1 MSFWEYVGNRHQQ
14 LLTDAYQHASAV
26 FQCMVVA
33 TLIGVVIGVVTYRS
47 EWAGN
52 LATTTTS
59 TILTIPSL
67 AMIGLLIPIVGLGVP
82 PTVIA
87 LTLYGLLPIVRNSI
101 VGLRGVDPSLVD
113 AAKGIGMSRPMRL
126 VRVELPLAWP
136 PILTGIRVS
145 TQMLMGIAAIA
156 AYASGPG
163 LGNEI
168 FRGIGSLGSKNA
180 LNQVL
185 AGTLGIIILALL
197 FDAAYVVLGRLTIPR
212 GSVPESA
219 ATTTSGASIELE
231 NLTKKYPGT
240 PQPAVENVNME
251 IKAGELVVFVGPSGC
266 GKSTTLKMINRLIE
280 PTGGRIR
287 IDGEDVT
294 DIDPVKLRRKV
305 GYAIQ
310 SSGLFPHMTV
320 AQNIALVPRMI
331 GWSKSRI
338 RDRVEEMLDLVGLD
352 AGEFQGRYP
361 RQLSGGQ
368 QQRVGVARALAA
380 DPPVL
385 LMDEPFGAVDPI
397 TRDHL
402 QDELIRLQHELHK
415 TIVFVTHDFDEA
427 IKLGDRIAVLRER
440 SHIAQFD
447 TPEAILTNPADDFVS
462 GFVGAGAALKRLNL
476 TRVRDVE
483 ITDYPTVTV
492 DDPLQDIFDR
502 LRDSGTN
509 EILLLDKRGRPYK
522 WLRRGDMMRAKG
534 SLARAGTLVSDTVTR
549 DATLRDAL
557 EAVLTDNAGRVA
569 VTGRRGEYTGVVD
582 METLMN
588 SVHELLEADR
598 LEAMEAQHELEEARA
613 LQTHAEQEGAGGE
626 EPA

>member
-1 MSFWEYVGNRHQQ
+1 MAETTEAGR
-14 LLTDAYQHASAV
+14 DGHAAAV
-26 FQCMVVA
+26 A
-33 TLIGVVIGVVTYRS
+33 H
-47 EWAGN
+47 
-52 LATTTTS
+52 TS
-59 TILTIPSL
+59 T
-67 AMIGLLIPIVGLGVP
+67 
-82 PTVIA
+82 
-87 LTLYGLLPIVRNSI
+87 
-101 VGLRGVDPSLVD
+101 
-113 AAKGIGMSRPMRL
+113 
-126 VRVELPLAWP
+126 
-136 PILTGIRVS
+136 TG
-145 TQMLMGIAAIA
+145 
-156 AYASGPG
+156 
-163 LGNEI
+163 
-168 FRGIGSLGSKNA
+168 
-180 LNQVL
+180 
-185 AGTLGIIILALL
+185 
-197 FDAAYVVLGRLTIPR
+197 
-212 GSVPESA
+212 
-219 ATTTSGASIELE
+219 ATIELE
-231 NLTKKYPGT
+231 HLTKRYPGSSD
-240 PQPAVENVNME
+240 PAVDSVNME

-287 IDGEDVT
+287 IGGEDVT
-294 DIDPVKLRRKV
+294 DMDPVKLRRRI

-320 AQNIALVPRMI
+320 AQNIALVPKMV
-331 GWSKSRI
+331 GWPKSRI
-338 RDRVEEMLDLVGLD
+338 RARVEEMLDLVGLD
-352 AGEFQGRYP
+352 PGEFQGRYP

-402 QDELIRLQHELHK
+402 QDELIRLQRELHK

-492 DDPLQDIFDR
+492 NDR
-502 LRDSGTN
+502 LQEIFNKLRSSGTN
-509 EILLLDKRGRPYK
+509 EILLLDKRRRPYK
-522 WLRRGDMMRAKG
+522 WLRRGDLMRAKG
-534 SLARAGTLVSDTVTR
+534 SLARAGTLVHDTVTR

-557 EAVLTDNAGRVA
+557 EAVLTDNTGRVA
-569 VTGRRGEYTGVVD
+569 VTGRRGEYIGVVD

-588 SVHELLEADR
+588 SVHELLEEDR
-598 LEAMEAQHELEEARA
+598 LEAMEHQHELEDARA
-613 LQTHAEQEGAGGE
+613 QQTHFEQEGPGGE
-626 EPA
+626 AKA

>member
-1 MSFWEYVGNRHQQ
+1 MSDDV
-14 LLTDAYQHASAV
+14 S
-26 FQCMVVA
+26 
-33 TLIGVVIGVVTYRS
+33 
-47 EWAGN
+47 
-52 LATTTTS
+52 
-59 TILTIPSL
+59 
-67 AMIGLLIPIVGLGVP
+67 
-82 PTVIA
+82 
-87 LTLYGLLPIVRNSI
+87 
-101 VGLRGVDPSLVD
+101 RGGHHG
-113 AAKGIGMSRPMRL
+113 AA
-126 VRVELPLAWP
+126 
-136 PILTGIRVS
+136 
-145 TQMLMGIAAIA
+145 
-156 AYASGPG
+156 
-163 LGNEI
+163 
-168 FRGIGSLGSKNA
+168 
-180 LNQVL
+180 
-185 AGTLGIIILALL
+185 
-197 FDAAYVVLGRLTIPR
+197 
-212 GSVPESA
+212 
-219 ATTTSGASIELE
+219 IELE
-231 NLTKKYPGT
+231 NLSKRYPGSA
-240 PQPAVENVNME
+240 QPAVDNVNME
-251 IKAGELVVFVGPSGC
+251 IKAGEVVIFVGPSGC

-287 IDGEDVT
+287 IGGEDVT

-310 SSGLFPHMTV
+310 QAGLFPHMTV

-331 GWSKSRI
+331 GWSKARI
-338 RDRVEEMLDLVGLD
+338 GSRVEELLDLVGLD
-352 AGEFQGRYP
+352 PGEFRGRYP

-483 ITDYPTVTV
+483 VTDYPTVNV
-492 DDPLQDIFDR
+492 DDPLQEIFNR
-502 LRDSGTN
+502 LRAGGTN

-522 WLRRGDMMRAKG
+522 WLRRGDLMRARG
-534 SLARAGTLVSDTVTR
+534 SLARAGTLVTDTVTR

-557 EAVLTDNAGRVA
+557 EAVLTDNAGRAV

-598 LEAMEAQHELEEARA
+598 LEALEAQHELEGARA
-613 LQTHAEQEGAGGE
+613 GLTHAEQEGPGGE
-626 EPA
+626 KKA

>member
-1 MSFWEYVGNRHQQ
+1 MAE
-14 LLTDAYQHASAV
+14 TASTHG
-26 FQCMVVA
+26 A
-33 TLIGVVIGVVTYRS
+33 T
-47 EWAGN
+47 
-52 LATTTTS
+52 
-59 TILTIPSL
+59 
-67 AMIGLLIPIVGLGVP
+67 
-82 PTVIA
+82 
-87 LTLYGLLPIVRNSI
+87 
-101 VGLRGVDPSLVD
+101 
-113 AAKGIGMSRPMRL
+113 
-126 VRVELPLAWP
+126 
-136 PILTGIRVS
+136 
-145 TQMLMGIAAIA
+145 
-156 AYASGPG
+156 
-163 LGNEI
+163 
-168 FRGIGSLGSKNA
+168 
-180 LNQVL
+180 
-185 AGTLGIIILALL
+185 
-197 FDAAYVVLGRLTIPR
+197 
-212 GSVPESA
+212 
-219 ATTTSGASIELE
+219 IELE
-231 NLTKKYPGT
+231 NLTKLYPGS
-240 PQPAVENVNME
+240 PQPAVDNVTME
-251 IKAGELVVFVGPSGC
+251 IRAGETVIFVGPSGC

-294 DIDPVKLRRKV
+294 RIDPVRLRRKV

-320 AQNIALVPRMI
+320 AQNIALVPKMA
-331 GWSKSRI
+331 GWPKGRV
-338 RDRVEEMLDLVGLD
+338 RERVEEMLDLVGLD
-352 AGEFQGRYP
+352 PGEFRDRYP

-402 QDELIRLQHELHK
+402 QDELIRLQRELHK

-427 IKLGDRIAVLRER
+427 IKLGDRIAVLREH

-483 ITDYPTVTV
+483 MRDYPTVTV
-492 DDPLQDIFDR
+492 DTPLQQIFGL
-502 LRDSGTN
+502 LRGSGTN
-509 EILLLDKRGRPYK
+509 EILLLDKRRRPYK
-522 WLRRGDMMRAKG
+522 WLRRGDLMRARG
-534 SLARAGTLVSDTVTR
+534 SLARAGTLVHDTVTR

-569 VTGRRGEYTGVVD
+569 VTGRRGAYIGVVD

-598 LEAMEAQHELEEARA
+598 LEAMEAQADLEEARSQ
-613 LQTHAEQEGAGGE
+613 QTHMEQEGHGGE
-626 EPA
+626 TKA

>member
-1 MSFWEYVGNRHQQ
+1 MPETATSA
-14 LLTDAYQHASAV
+14 TDSG
-26 FQCMVVA
+26 A
-33 TLIGVVIGVVTYRS
+33 TSSG
-47 EWAGN
+47 
-52 LATTTTS
+52 S
-59 TILTIPSL
+59 T
-67 AMIGLLIPIVGLGVP
+67 G
-82 PTVIA
+82 
-87 LTLYGLLPIVRNSI
+87 
-101 VGLRGVDPSLVD
+101 
-113 AAKGIGMSRPMRL
+113 
-126 VRVELPLAWP
+126 
-136 PILTGIRVS
+136 
-145 TQMLMGIAAIA
+145 
-156 AYASGPG
+156 
-163 LGNEI
+163 
-168 FRGIGSLGSKNA
+168 
-180 LNQVL
+180 
-185 AGTLGIIILALL
+185 
-197 FDAAYVVLGRLTIPR
+197 
-212 GSVPESA
+212 SA
-219 ATTTSGASIELE
+219 AAATGATIELE
-231 NLTKKYPGT
+231 NLTKRYPGS
-240 PQPAVENVNME
+240 PNPAVDEVNME
-251 IKAGELVVFVGPSGC
+251 IKAGELVIFVGPSGC

-280 PTGGRIR
+280 PTSGRIR
-287 IDGEDVT
+287 IGGEDVT
-294 DIDPVKLRRKV
+294 DMDPVKLRRKV

-320 AQNIALVPRMI
+320 AQNIALVPKMV

-338 RDRVEEMLDLVGLD
+338 KDRVEEMLDLVGLD
-352 AGEFQGRYP
+352 PGEFRGRYP

-483 ITDYPTVTV
+483 VRDYPTVTV
-492 DDPLQDIFDR
+492 DDPLQDIFGK
-502 LRDSGTN
+502 LRSGNTN

-522 WLRRGDMMRAKG
+522 WLRRGDLMRARG
-534 SLARAGTLVSDTVTR
+534 SLARAGTLVHDTVTR

-569 VTGRRGEYTGVVD
+569 VTGRRGAYEGVVD

-598 LEAMEAQHELEEARA
+598 LDAVEHQHDLEEQRA
-613 LQTHAEQEGAGGE
+613 EHTHREQEGAEATGE
-626 EPA
+626 ERA